1 MAVNIK
7 REKKKHMLT
16 MSHAKHLHDS
26 LYGATF
32 SVVFW
37 LLNPLF
43 ERMVKLLSSLL
54 HKLHKSFCL

>member
-1 MAVNIK
+1 MDEQKINKVSKAMAVNIK

-26 LYGATF
+26 PYGAAF

-43 ERMVKLLSSLL
+43 ERMV
-54 HKLHKSFCL
+54 